1 MLVHLAC
8 GRPQP
13 APAAE
18 NAAES
23 SVREGYVAMP
33 DGARLFYRRVGEEGV
48 PVILV
53 PGLFLGP
60 DLDRLAA
67 GRTLIY
73 LDPRNRGRSD
83 SVQDST
89 LLTIQQE
96 LKDLEEVRKHF
107 GFEQIDLVGYSYAG
121 LLVALYAMDNPGRV
135 RRMVQ
140 LGPVPRDFETEYPEV
155 LTAVTPPEITAQLQ
169 SLDTLPADY
178 RSTHPREYCELAW
191 MASRARLVG
200 DPANVEK
207 LGAGPCAMENEWP
220 ANFARQI
227 RYHFGSVQRLDI
239 AVERIRSIDIPV
251 LVVHGTLDRN
261 AAYGAGREWA
271 MTLPNA
277 RLLTVRGAA
286 HQSWVEAPD
295 LILGAIEAFL
305 RGEWP
310 AGAEQVTTLLPP
322 N

>member
-1 MLVHLAC
+1 
-8 GRPQP
+8 
-13 APAAE
+13 
-18 NAAES
+18 
-23 SVREGYVAMP
+23 MP
-33 DGARLFYRRVGEEGV
+33 DGARLFYRRVGQGGV
-48 PVILV
+48 PVILA
-53 PGLFLGP
+53 PGLFLRP
-60 DLDRLAA
+60 AMDRLAG
-67 GRTLIY
+67 GRTLVY

-83 SVQDST
+83 PVQDST

-121 LLVALYAMDNPGRV
+121 LLVAMYAMDNPGRV

-140 LGPVPRDFETEYPEV
+140 LGPVPRDFETEYPEG
-155 LTAVTPPEITAQLQ
+155 LTAATPPEITAQLQ
-169 SLDTLPADY
+169 SLDTLPSDY
-178 RSTHPREYCELAW
+178 RSTHPPAYCELAW
-191 MASRARLVG
+191 LASRARLVG
-200 DPANVEK
+200 DPANAEK

-220 ANFARQI
+220 VNLARHI

-239 AVERIRSIDIPV
+239 SADRIRSIEIPV

-261 AAYGAGREWA
+261 AAFGSGREWA

-277 RLLTVRGAA
+277 RLLTVPGAA

-295 LILGAIEAFL
+295 MILSAIEAFL

-310 AGAEQVTTLLPP
+310 SEAEQVTTLLPA